1 MSAAT
6 SLTNQRPS
14 AVEAWIAAARPKT
27 LPATLA
33 PIVLGFAL
41 AMTDGVSQ
49 WWVALLA
56 ALSAGL
62 IQIGTNFANDY
73 FDFVK
78 GADTAERVGQPRATQ
93 QGWITPKTMAQATF
107 GTFLAAFFSGLTLVW
122 VGGWPI
128 LLLGIVSIA
137 CGVWYTG
144 GRYALAYIGLGDLFV
159 FIFFG
164 PVAVCATYYLQSGGV
179 AWPIFWLSV
188 PVGLLTTAIIVVNN
202 HRDRP
207 QDAEVGK
214 RTLAVRFGDR
224 FSVWEYGLLVFG
236 AYVVVGAL
244 ALYHQKPYWMLC
256 WVTLG
261 TAWKCFEG
269 FRKRRGAELNPLLGA
284 TAQLGLRFS
293 IGLSVGVLL

>member
-107 GTFLAAFFSGLTLVW
+107 GTFLAAFISGLTLVW

-224 FSVWEYGLLVFG
+224 FSVWEYGLPVFG

-244 ALYHQKPYWMLC
+244 APITRSLIGCYAGSHLAPLGSVLKVSAKGVEPNLIHF
-256 WVTLG
+256 WVPLPSLVCVL
-261 TAWKCFEG
+261 ALG
-269 FRKRRGAELNPLLGA
+269 FR
-284 TAQLGLRFS
+284 
-293 IGLSVGVLL
+293 